1 MKEVIV
7 KVEHLSHRYSVQWA
21 VQDVSFEIE
30 SRGVYG
36 LLGGNGAGKSTMMNI
51 LCGVLRQ
58 TQGRVKIGEIDIRK
72 QPILAKKM
80 IGFLPQT
87 PPLFSD
93 FTIEEYLTYT
103 AQLRLLPKDQI
114 QAAVNEVLD
123 LCKITHFRKRL
134 LKNLSGGYQQRVG
147 IAQAIIHKPKLVVL
161 DEPTNGLDPNQ
172 ILEIRQLIKQIA
184 KERVVIFSTHILSE
198 VQMTCEHILMMNQG
212 RIVFSGS
219 MDVFNNYIAPS
230 TIYLSLTDAPPVAEL
245 MSIEGITSVEELGG
259 ISYRIHF
266 TEAQKVMD
274 RLVEQSAL
282 KHWGMT
288 EIRQERSS
296 LDDIFA
302 ELSRK
307 KE

>member
-1 MKEVIV
+1 M
-7 KVEHLSHRYSVQWA
+7 
-21 VQDVSFEIE
+21 
-30 SRGVYG
+30 
-36 LLGGNGAGKSTMMNI
+36 
-51 LCGVLRQ
+51 
-58 TQGRVKIGEIDIRK
+58 
-72 QPILAKKM
+72 
-80 IGFLPQT
+80 
-87 PPLFSD
+87 
-93 FTIEEYLTYT
+93 
-103 AQLRLLPKDQI
+103 
-114 QAAVNEVLD
+114 D

-266 TEAQKVMD
+266 TEAQEVMD

>member
-7 KVEHLSHRYSVQWA
+7 KVEHLFHRYSVQWA

-266 TEAQKVMD
+266 TEAQEVMD

>member
-114 QAAVNEVLD
+114 QAAVN
-123 LCKITHFRKRL
+123 
-134 LKNLSGGYQQRVG
+134 
-147 IAQAIIHKPKLVVL
+147 
-161 DEPTNGLDPNQ
+161 
-172 ILEIRQLIKQIA
+172 
-184 KERVVIFSTHILSE
+184 
-198 VQMTCEHILMMNQG
+198 
-212 RIVFSGS
+212 
-219 MDVFNNYIAPS
+219 
-230 TIYLSLTDAPPVAEL
+230 
-245 MSIEGITSVEELGG
+245 
-259 ISYRIHF
+259 
-266 TEAQKVMD
+266 
-274 RLVEQSAL
+274 
-282 KHWGMT
+282 
-288 EIRQERSS
+288 
-296 LDDIFA
+296 
-302 ELSRK
+302 
-307 KE
+307 